1 MQQVLEQT
9 RLERGRATLAAV
21 DGQTGQAIV
30 EPLGDLGRYVVEF
43 AYGDIYSRDGLSL
56 RDRELATVA
65 VLTAQGGREP
75 QLRFHLGAALNVGLS
90 RQEVEEV
97 ILQTVPY
104 AGFPT
109 AINALNLL
117 GEVAAAEAA
126 STWSATA
133 PDHSGEGV
141 DAGAKTSSTRDA
153 GQTT

>member
-9 RLERGRATLAAV
+9 RFERGRATLAAV
-21 DGQTGQAIV
+21 DGHAGEAV
-30 EPLGDLGRYVVEF
+30 VAPLGDLGRYVVEF
-43 AYGDIYSRDGLSL
+43 AYGDIYSREGLSL

-65 VLTAQGGREP
+65 VLTALGGRES

-109 AINALNLL
+109 AINALGLL
-117 GEVAAAEAA
+117 GEVAATEAA
-126 STWSATA
+126 STRGAAA
-133 PDHSGEGV
+133 PDPSGEGG
-141 DAGAKTSSTRDA
+141 DAGATTAATYDA
-153 GQTT
+153 GQTP